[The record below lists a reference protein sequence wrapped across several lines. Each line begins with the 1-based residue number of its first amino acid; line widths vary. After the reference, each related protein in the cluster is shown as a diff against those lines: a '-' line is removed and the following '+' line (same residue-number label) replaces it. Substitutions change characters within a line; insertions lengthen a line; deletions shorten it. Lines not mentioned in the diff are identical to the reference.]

1 MKKVGYLYSDIYLE
15 HVNPPFHPENGERL
29 MSINKGLKEAGLT
42 DKLIHLNPRKSAD
55 EEILTVHDQGYLD
68 MLKRPGE
75 GYLDGDTYKSE
86 GSLEA
91 AYYAAGALLTALD
104 AVKEGKIDRAF
115 CAVRPPGH
123 HAERNMAMGFCIF
136 NNVAVAARYGQKLG
150 YEKACIVD
158 FDVHHGNATQHM
170 FESDPGVLYISTHQ
184 YPHYP
189 GTGANSEI
197 GRGEGQGFTRN
208 FPMSA
213 GSSDHDYSEV
223 YKKKISPLIK
233 EFSPSI
239 IFISAGYDLH
249 RNDPLSSISVSTEGI
264 RAIVRTIIDSSP
276 HVPFIVTLEGGY
288 NQNALSEGVAAT
300 IEELMA

>member
-1 MKKVGYLYSDIYLE
+1 MKKVGYIYNDIYLE
-15 HVNPPFHPENGERL
+15 HVNPPFHPENEGRL
-29 MSINKGLKEAGLT
+29 VSINKALKDSGLAG
-42 DKLIHLNPRKSAD
+42 KLVYLEPRKASD
-55 EEILTVHDQGYLD
+55 DEILTVHDKSYLD
-68 MLKRPGE
+68 MLKRTTV

-91 AYYAAGALLTALD
+91 AYYAAGALLVSLD
-104 AVKEGKIDRAF
+104 AVKEGKIERAF

-123 HAERNMAMGFCIF
+123 HAERNAAMGFCIF

-150 YEKACIVD
+150 YEKVFIVD

-170 FESDPGVLYISTHQ
+170 FESDSSVFYFSTHQ

-189 GTGANSEI
+189 GTGARSET
-197 GRGEGQGFTRN
+197 GRGEGLEFTFN

-213 GSSDHDYSEV
+213 GSGDHDYLDV
-223 YKKKISPLIK
+223 YKGKLPDLVK

-239 IFISAGYDLH
+239 MFVSAGYDLH
-249 RNDPLSSISVSTEGI
+249 QNDPLSSIAVSTEGI
-264 RAIVRTIIDSSP
+264 RGIVRSIIDSCP

-288 NQNALSEGVAAT
+288 NHKALSESVVAT
-300 IEELMA
+300 IEELMK